1 MAARRG
7 RRAPL
12 WSMAEVLDL
21 ISIWGESAVQA
32 QLRGSRRNYDTFGII
47 SRAMSERG
55 YDRDTMQCRSKVKE
69 LRITYHRAKEA
80 NRHSG
85 SAPATCRYY
94 KEIEAI
100 LSGDPTTT
108 AKSPVDTSARPEQD
122 EDVIDEEEE
131 MEDDL
136 EESATACSQELFCTP
151 AETSTQDMNCSV
163 SSEVAEGGSSKFLL
177 RAAMAPAK
185 ISLSRVGVLAVS
197 VPAVHALYSAF
208 IRSVSTQAVI
218 VKKSSVFRPV
228 STPADRMRNIR
239 WRARRNREDMFQ
251 DLLKTAQESAREN
264 RAWREETQQR
274 RQKHRDEL
282 ISVMKEQTEL
292 LKSMI
297 ALETQAIN
305 VRAPLHTVQPCLP
318 PTPHSPSKNFF
329 EGHPP
334 PSTLQHPAPPPELLF
349 RDPQLHPPVT
359 PPFRF

>member
-1 MAARRG
+1 MATRRG
-7 RRAPL
+7 RCTPL
-12 WSMAEVLDL
+12 WSTAEVLDL

-32 QLRGSRRNYDTFGII
+32 QLCGSRRNYDTFGII

-55 YDRDTMQCRSKVKE
+55 YDRDTVQCRSKVKE

-80 NRHSG
+80 NRRSR

-108 AKSPVDTSARPEQD
+108 AKSPVDTSASPHPVDARPEQD

-163 SSEVAEGGSSKFLL
+163 SSEVAEGGSSKFLF

-185 ISLSRVGVLAVS
+185 ISLSGVGVLAVS

-208 IRSVSTQAVI
+208 IRSSSTQAVI
-218 VKKSSVFRPV
+218 VKKSSVFRSLYYYLFSFLDSTFTRPV
-228 STPADRMRNIR
+228 STPADRMRNIQR
-239 WRARRNREDMFQ
+239 RARRNREDMFQ
-251 DLLKTAQESAREN
+251 DLLKTAQESVREN
-264 RAWREETQQR
+264 RAWREESQQR

-282 ISVMKEQTEL
+282 KSVMKEQTEL

-297 ALETQAIN
+297 ALQTQAIN
-305 VRAPLHTVQPCLP
+305 VQGSTPYSSAVSASHTP
-318 PTPHSPSKNFF
+318 
-329 EGHPP
+329 
-334 PSTLQHPAPPPELLF
+334 
-349 RDPQLHPPVT
+349 
-359 PPFRF
+359 